1 MSELQL
7 QGDLTVSEAE
17 VIRQQVFSA
26 IKNADQ
32 NLTLIIAEDADYD
45 FSLLQTLVSAFK
57 TCHMFNVQLKLQEPL
72 GDKIRQGLL
81 CTGLL
86 QPNELNL
93 NAKRMGIIL

>member
-1 MSELQL
+1 LSELKL

-17 VIRQQVFSA
+17 VVKDQIFFA
-26 IKNADQ
+26 MKNSDKQ
-32 NLTLIIAEDADYD
+32 LTLNITADADYD
-45 FSLLQTLVSAFK
+45 FSFLQTLVSAFK

-72 GDKIRQGLL
+72 GDKIRQGML

-93 NAKRMGIIL
+93 SAKRMGITL

>member
-17 VIRQQVFSA
+17 IVRQKIFSA
-26 IKNADQ
+26 MTNADKF
-32 NLTLIIAEDADYD
+32 LTLSIAADADYD

-72 GDKIRQGLL
+72 GEKIRQGLL
-81 CTGLL
+81 CSGLL

-93 NAKRMGIIL
+93 NAKRMGLTL

>member
-7 QGDLTVSEAE
+7 QGDLMVSEAE
-17 VIRQQVFSA
+17 VVRQQVFSA